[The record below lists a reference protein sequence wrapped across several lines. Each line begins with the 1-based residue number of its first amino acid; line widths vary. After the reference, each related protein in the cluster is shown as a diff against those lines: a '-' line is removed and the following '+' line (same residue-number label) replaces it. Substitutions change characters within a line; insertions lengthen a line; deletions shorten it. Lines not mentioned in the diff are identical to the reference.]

1 MKDIIITI
9 DGYAGCGKSTT
20 AKAVAKALGYRYIDS
35 GGMYRAITLYFQEN
49 YVQLTNPKDIQ
60 RALAAID
67 IQFTYNPITQ
77 INTIYLNR
85 RNVEEK
91 IRARDVTEYVSQVSA
106 IPAVRDTMI
115 HLQQKLGKDQRIVM
129 DGRDGGTT
137 VFPHA
142 DLKIFMTADIEVR
155 AERRQKEWM
164 EQDQLI
170 DFDKVKKSLLTRD
183 RMDKTR
189 KASPLKK
196 AADAIKL
203 DTTYMLFHEQVEEVL
218 HLATS
223 KILGVF

>member
-1 MKDIIITI
+1 
-9 DGYAGCGKSTT
+9 
-20 AKAVAKALGYRYIDS
+20 
-35 GGMYRAITLYFQEN
+35 
-49 YVQLTNPKDIQ
+49 
-60 RALAAID
+60 
-67 IQFTYNPITQ
+67 
-77 INTIYLNR
+77 
-85 RNVEEK
+85 
-91 IRARDVTEYVSQVSA
+91 
-106 IPAVRDTMI
+106 
-115 HLQQKLGKDQRIVM
+115 
-129 DGRDGGTT
+129 
-137 VFPHA
+137 
-142 DLKIFMTADIEVR
+142 MTADIEVR